1 MATILREKIKSVSF
15 ALILALSLILIPYIS
30 YGEMHTLKFSKLI
43 VFYSPGCH
51 NCIRVEEEMARM
63 MDRGFK
69 SDLKIEYRNVD
80 NIENY
85 KLLLALEEIYQPRIR
100 NILPV
105 FYYEGRFVNGKGHVR
120 KNLERMLTG
129 PVTLVDVAP
138 KTLPRIDLIKRFE
151 NFSLPAIIA
160 VGLIDGVNP
169 CAITVIVFF
178 MSFLAFQGYRRREIA
193 VIGLVFILSVYLTYC
208 LIGLGI
214 FESLYRLQGFWL
226 LSKTVNITIGI
237 ISIIFGIYALHDFI
251 EYRRTGSADG
261 LLLSLPQW
269 IKNWI
274 HKVIGAHYRLKA
286 GSNHPIFK
294 KPIIGLVVTAL
305 VTGFLVSIL
314 EAVCVAKIYLPTI
327 IFVLKTTSLKLKA
340 LTYLLLYNLLFI
352 VPLLIIF
359 SFALTGTTVEQFQK
373 VLKGHL
379 GLVKILMGI
388 MFLALGIFLI
398 FRA

>member
-1 MATILREKIKSVSF
+1 MFIIKRKCITF
-15 ALILALSLILIPYIS
+15 ALILVLGLLFSS
-30 YGEMHTLKFSKLI
+30 CTTYGQEHTLKSSRLI
-43 VFYSPGCH
+43 FFYSPGCH
-51 NCIRVEEEMARM
+51 NCFRVAKEIAGLTGT
-63 MDRGFK
+63 GFK
-69 SDLKIEYRNVD
+69 NNIKIEYLNVD
-80 NIENY
+80 DIENY
-85 KLLLALEEIYQPRIR
+85 KLLLSLEELYKSKIR

-105 FYYEGRFVNGKGHVR
+105 VYFKGHFINGQGYVM
-120 KNLERMLTG
+120 KNLERLLNT
-129 PVTLVDVAP
+129 PSARVSDIPEAIP
-138 KTLPRIDLIKRFE
+138 KIDLIKRFN
-151 NFSLPAIIA
+151 NFTLPAIIA

-237 ISIIFGIYALHDFI
+237 ISIIFGIYALYDFI

-269 IKNWI
+269 IKNRI
-274 HKVIGAHYRLKA
+274 HKVIGSHYRLKA

-294 KPIIGLVVTAL
+294 KPIIGFAVSAL

-379 GLVKILMGI
+379 GLVKILMGV
-388 MFLALGIFLI
+388 MFLGLGVFLI
-398 FRA
+398 LRV

>member
-1 MATILREKIKSVSF
+1 MIKTRFVFVPIFILSF
-15 ALILALSLILIPYIS
+15 LFVPYIS
-30 YGEMHTLKFSKLI
+30 YGHTNTIKERKLI
-43 VFYSPGCH
+43 VFYSPSCH
-51 NCIRVEEEMARM
+51 NCIRVEKAIMPGIKVE
-63 MDRGFK
+63 FK
-69 SDLKIEYRNVD
+69 SVFRIEYCNID
-80 NIENY
+80 DIENY
-85 KLLLALEEIYQPRIR
+85 KLLLSLEEKYRLKIR

-105 FYYEGRFVNGKGHVR
+105 FYSEGRFVNGQGYVR
-120 KNLERMLTG
+120 KNLERMLIN
-129 PVTLVDVAP
+129 PVVLANDAP
-138 KTLPRIDLIKRFE
+138 EVLPKIDLIKRF
-151 NFSLPAIIA
+151 NSFTMPAIIA
-160 VGLIDGVNP
+160 VGLVDGINP
-169 CAITVIVFF
+169 CAITAIIFF
-178 MSFLAFQGYRRREIA
+178 MSFLSFQGYRKREIA
-193 VIGLVFILSVYLTYC
+193 IIGLVFIFSVYMTYC

-214 FESLYRLQGFWL
+214 FEFLYRLQGFWM

-237 ISIIFGIYALHDFI
+237 ISIIFGIYALYDFI

-274 HKVIGAHYRLKA
+274 HKVIGSHYRLKTVP
-286 GSNHPIFK
+286 GNPIFK
-294 KPIIGLVVTAL
+294 KPIIGLAISAL

-352 VPLLIIF
+352 VQLLIIF

-379 GLVKILMGI
+379 GLVKILMGV
-388 MFLALGIFLI
+388 MFLGLGVFLI
-398 FRA
+398 LRA

>member
-1 MATILREKIKSVSF
+1 MFIIKRKCITF
-15 ALILALSLILIPYIS
+15 ALILMLGLLFSS
-30 YGEMHTLKFSKLI
+30 RTTYGQEHTLKSSTLI
-43 VFYSPGCH
+43 FFYSPGCH
-51 NCIRVEEEMARM
+51 NCFRIAKEITGLIGT
-63 MDRGFK
+63 GFK
-69 SDLKIEYRNVD
+69 NNIEIEYLNVD
-80 NIENY
+80 DIENY
-85 KLLLALEEIYQPRIR
+85 KLLLSLEGLYKSKIR

-105 FYYEGRFVNGKGHVR
+105 IYFKGHFINGQGYVR
-120 KNLERMLTG
+120 KNLGRLLNT
-129 PVTLVDVAP
+129 PSARVSDIP
-138 KTLPRIDLIKRFE
+138 KAIPKIDLIKRFN
-151 NFSLPAIIA
+151 NFTLPAIIA

-237 ISIIFGIYALHDFI
+237 ISIIFGIYALYDFI

-274 HKVIGAHYRLKA
+274 HKVIGSHYRLKA

-294 KPIIGLVVTAL
+294 KPIIGFAVSAL

-359 SFALTGTTVEQFQK
+359 SFAITGTTVEQFQK

-379 GLVKILMGI
+379 GLVKILMGV
-388 MFLALGIFLI
+388 MFLGLGVFLI
-398 FRA
+398 WLA